1 MLGLLLAGFFLYIIV
16 RLFAFVFKKI
26 SIPLTKFIISGRT
39 QALFVTLVG
48 SFFPLVGTAA
58 VGLVTL
64 CKGYKE
70 GFLLCLWV
78 SLPLIVLQQISD
90 DIMLPTATYVASL
103 GIMVVVASLHSFYAS
118 WQWTLISIVLVAI
131 ICAATFGVLMSSDI
145 ATLITVFQEMS
156 EAIQA
161 EPAVT
166 ALAAILAA
174 WFAALTEPL
183 LLGLIAITLA
193 VGSVMSLLLARWLQ
207 SVVYNPSGFQ
217 KEFHSFKIETK
228 VAVILVAVLLAGQ
241 FMSKSLQ
248 IWSDLA
254 ALPLLIAGIA
264 LVHFAVKLLDQGR
277 QWWAF
282 LYVGIILAGKP
293 VTVILL
299 VLGLT
304 DSLIDL
310 RSRLEGYKNSKT

>member
-1 MLGLLLAGFFLYIIV
+1 MIALAN
-16 RLFAFVFKKI
+16 
-26 SIPLTKFIISGRT
+26 FILRGRV
-39 QALFVTLVG
+39 QALAVAFIG
-48 SFFPLVGTAA
+48 SFFPLISSATIAMVS
-58 VGLVTL
+58 L
-64 CKGYKE
+64 CKGAKE
-70 GFLLCLWV
+70 GLLLFLWLSLILVLIQQASTDNPLLAAV
-78 SLPLIVLQQISD
+78 SI
-90 DIMLPTATYVASL
+90 ASL
-103 GIMVVVASLHSFYAS
+103 GIMVIAAKVHRHLAS
-118 WQWTLISIVLVAI
+118 WQWTLLATIAISVACAFSFGLLMGSEVTAFLTTVEAMFAAINSKQQDAQISLDLTESMLLGIV
-131 ICAATFGVLMSSDI
+131 
-145 ATLITVFQEMS
+145 ATLL
-156 EAIQA
+156 AI
-161 EPAVT
+161 
-166 ALAAILAA
+166 
-174 WFAALTEPL
+174 
-183 LLGLIAITLA
+183 
-193 VGSVMSLLLARWLQ
+193 GSIMSLMLARWWQ
-207 SVVYNPSGFQ
+207 AGIYNPGGFQ

-277 QWWAF
+277 QWLAF

>member
-1 MLGLLLAGFFLYIIV
+1 M
-16 RLFAFVFKKI
+16 
-26 SIPLTKFIISGRT
+26 
-39 QALFVTLVG
+39 QALAVAFIG
-48 SFFPLVGTAA
+48 SFFPLISSATIA
-58 VGLVTL
+58 LVSL
-64 CKGYKE
+64 CKGAKE
-70 GFLLCLWV
+70 GLLLFLWISLILVLIQQASTDNPLLAAV
-78 SLPLIVLQQISD
+78 SI
-90 DIMLPTATYVASL
+90 ASL
-103 GIMVVVASLHSFYAS
+103 GIMVIAAKVHRHLAS
-118 WQWTLISIVLVAI
+118 WQWTLLTTIAISVACAFSFGLLMGSEVTAFLTTVEAMFAAINSKQQDAQISLDLTESMLLGIV
-131 ICAATFGVLMSSDI
+131 
-145 ATLITVFQEMS
+145 ATLL
-156 EAIQA
+156 AI
-161 EPAVT
+161 
-166 ALAAILAA
+166 
-174 WFAALTEPL
+174 
-183 LLGLIAITLA
+183 
-193 VGSVMSLLLARWLQ
+193 GSIMSLMLARWWQ
-207 SVVYNPSGFQ
+207 AGIYNPGGFQ

-241 FMSKSLQ
+241 FMSKSSQ

-277 QWWAF
+277 QWLAF

>member
-1 MLGLLLAGFFLYIIV
+1 V
-16 RLFAFVFKKI
+16 
-26 SIPLTKFIISGRT
+26 
-39 QALFVTLVG
+39 QALAVAFIG
-48 SFFPLVGTAA
+48 SFFPLISSATIA
-58 VGLVTL
+58 LVSL
-64 CKGYKE
+64 CKGAKE
-70 GFLLCLWV
+70 GLLLFLWISLILVLIQQASTDNPLLAAV
-78 SLPLIVLQQISD
+78 SI
-90 DIMLPTATYVASL
+90 ASL
-103 GIMVVVASLHSFYAS
+103 GIMVIAAKVHRHLAS
-118 WQWTLISIVLVAI
+118 WQWTLLATIAISVACAFSFGLLMGSEVTAFLTTVEAMFAAINSKQQDAQISLDLTESMLLGIV
-131 ICAATFGVLMSSDI
+131 
-145 ATLITVFQEMS
+145 ATLL
-156 EAIQA
+156 AI
-161 EPAVT
+161 
-166 ALAAILAA
+166 
-174 WFAALTEPL
+174 
-183 LLGLIAITLA
+183 
-193 VGSVMSLLLARWLQ
+193 GSIMSLMLARWWQ
-207 SVVYNPSGFQ
+207 AGIYNPGGFQ

-277 QWWAF
+277 QWLAF